1 MKKALIL
8 LLIIILL
15 VGGFFGGRILLKQMK
30 INKIKSGW
38 YVEILY
44 EKGINV
50 REDHS
55 TEGEPMG
62 SALPGEVY
70 SVEDVYLDS
79 KIYFWYKI
87 DFDGKTGWVAN
98 KRGEEWLKDVNNP
111 NDIMA
116 PIIKFKDNIYKTV
129 SINDIDYKHLV
140 IVDDKDDYK
149 ITHKVYY
156 EYNYIEARDQYWIA
170 YTATDASGK
179 STTKMQKIEFAE
191 VPDKSLIL
199 PLSEYNKQ

>member
-1 MKKALIL
+1 MKKALII
-8 LLIIILL
+8 LLILILF
-15 VGGFFGGRILLKQMK
+15 VGGFFGGKTLLKQIK

-38 YVEILY
+38 YIEILY

-50 REDHS
+50 RENHN
-55 TEGEPMG
+55 TEGEPLG

-70 SVEDVYLDS
+70 SVKEVYLDS

-87 DFDGKTGWVAN
+87 DFNGETGWVAN

-116 PIIKFKDNIYKTV
+116 PTITFKDNIYKTV
-129 SINDIDYKHLV
+129 NLDDINYKHL
-140 IVDDKDDYK
+140 IVKDDKDDVK

-156 EYNYIEARDQYWIA
+156 EYNYIEARNQYWIA

-191 VPDKSLIL
+191 TPDKSLIS
-199 PLSEYNKQ
+199 PLSEFKK